1 MGHGWRHGGA
11 GNGHLA
17 AERRLGGRGGLE
29 RHVRDI
35 HLGQGAEQQL
45 GAQVRGGAVAGRG
58 IGHLAA
64 AGQRQQLGQ
73 VVGFHVRVHVQQ
85 VGRDARHR
93 HGLQIA
99 QRVIARVGEQRWVH
113 RVGHA
118 VHQQRVAVCRRV
130 HHLLRG
136 DVAARTRPVL
146 DDHVLAHLRRE
157 QRAQQARHDVGGAA
171 RGEGDHDADRLVGPC
186 GVGHAA
192 PGKGC
197 GQQADQP
204 GLHHKR
210 APVRCARVL
219 RGDRVANAAS

>member
-17 AERRLGGRGGLE
+17 ADSRLRGGRGLE
-29 RHVRDI
+29 GHMRDI

-58 IGHLAA
+58 ISHLAGP
-64 AGQRQQLGQ
+64 GQRQQLGQ

-85 VGRDARHR
+85 VGRDAGHR
-93 HGLQIA
+93 YGLQIA
-99 QRVIARVGEQRWVH
+99 QRVIAGVGEQRWVH
-113 RVGHA
+113 RIGHA
-118 VHQQRVAVCRRV
+118 VHQQRVAVGRRV

-136 DVAARTRPVL
+136 DVAARTWLVF
-146 DDHVLAHLRRE
+146 DDHVLAHLGRE
-157 QRAQQARHDVGGAA
+157 LRAQQARHDVGGAA
-171 RGEGDHDADRLVGPC
+171 RGEGHDDADGLVGPG

-192 PGKGC
+192 PGEGC

-210 APVRCARVL
+210 SPVRWARVL
-219 RGDRVANAAS
+219 RGDRVASAAS